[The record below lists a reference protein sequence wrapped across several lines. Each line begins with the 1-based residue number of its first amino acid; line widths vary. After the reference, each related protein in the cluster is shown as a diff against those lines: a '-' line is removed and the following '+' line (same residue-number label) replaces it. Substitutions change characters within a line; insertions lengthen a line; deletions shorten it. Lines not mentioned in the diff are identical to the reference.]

1 VRTEH
6 PLPPRP
12 DTRRRLPRSAWLTL
26 GAATAVAL
34 VAIAVFP
41 RSGGDAPP
49 LASLALI
56 GAVVTGVTTAALSL
70 LLRRA
75 LGLPVRVVASFAI
88 AFVLIG
94 VVKFVLA
101 PFGLYEV
108 NAVRA
113 IEAVAGTVTDPIGAT
128 ITAAAVFGLYALGY
142 WLAFRVGAGGD
153 ISLRRVDRRLS
164 RSRPSAAVL
173 IVGALIAI
181 FALSFVGLLAL
192 LLLNAPRQYL
202 DFVFSSG
209 AGLLV
214 TAALLVAA
222 ILIGSVFRRLERGDV
237 VELGTLVTLFW
248 LGLGFLALFHV
259 LWIVYVITLGSI
271 WPLKTVVPK

>member
-1 VRTEH
+1 VRIEH
-6 PLPPRP
+6 PVPPRP
-12 DTRRRLPRSAWLTL
+12 DARRRLSRSAWLTL
-26 GAATAVAL
+26 GPATAVAL

-153 ISLRRVDRRLS
+153 IPLRRVDRRRS

-181 FALSFVGLLAL
+181 FALSFVGLIAL

-237 VELGTLVTLFW
+237 VELGTLLTLFW

>member
-12 DTRRRLPRSAWLTL
+12 DARRRLSRSAWLTL
-26 GAATAVAL
+26 GGATAVA
-34 VAIAVFP
+34 VAAIALFP

-70 LLRRA
+70 LLRRR
-75 LGLPVRVVASFAI
+75 LGLPTRAVTSFAI
-88 AFVLIG
+88 GFVLIG

-101 PFGLYEV
+101 PLGLYEV

-113 IEAVAGTVTDPIGAT
+113 FEAAVGTVTDPIGAT

-142 WLAFRVGAGGD
+142 WLVFRVGAGAD
-153 ISLRRVDRRLS
+153 LPLRRLDRRRS
-164 RSRPSAAVL
+164 RGRPSAIVL
-173 IVGALIAI
+173 VAGVLIAI
-181 FALSFVGLLAL
+181 FVLSFVGLLAL

-222 ILIGSVFRRLERGDV
+222 IVIGSAFRRLERSDV

-259 LWIVYVITLGSI
+259 LWSVYVITLGSI